1 MKIKIYRG
9 QNQIGGSIIE
19 ITSEQAKIILDA
31 GIELDESDEP
41 AVPDI
46 LGLFNGQADYNAVFL
61 SHYHADHIGLAGKI
75 LNGIPVY
82 MGEKAYNIVYSSN
95 KYRNISTDF
104 TPNFMKNDE
113 PVLIADIKITPVSC
127 DHSAYDSYMLL
138 IEQGT
143 EKVLYT
149 GDFRANGRGKFT
161 ELLKRLP
168 TVDTL
173 IIEGTTLS
181 RSYTGRNIEE
191 EKLENIGIEFLKK
204 FNGPAF
210 IFCSST
216 NIDRLITARN
226 IAKKTDRIFLEDV
239 YTAQLAACSGE
250 TEIIPKRGEVYSF
263 QTDNSDK
270 QHTALEK
277 FGRAKIGRASI
288 AKTKFLMT
296 VRPSMTNYLKKLSEY
311 ISFENGVFFY
321 ALWKG
326 YLEKGSVKKFVEF
339 MESNGCK
346 THILHTSGHADSET
360 VDELVNA
367 VSPKVII
374 PVHTENS
381 EYFKKFSDKCDILL

>member
-1 MKIKIYRG
+1 MKIKIHRR

-19 ITSEQAKIILDA
+19 ISSEQAKIILDA
-31 GIELDESDEP
+31 GIELDESDGP

-46 LGLFNGQADYNAVFL
+46 PGLFNGQADYKAVFL

-75 LNGIPVY
+75 LDGIPIY

-104 TPNFMKNDE
+104 TPNFMKNGE
-113 PVLIADIKITPVSC
+113 PILISDIKITPVSC

-149 GDFRANGRGKFT
+149 GDFRANGRREFA
-161 ELLKRLP
+161 ELIKRLP

-216 NIDRLITARN
+216 NIDRLITAHN

-277 FGRAKIGRASI
+277 FSRAKIGRTSI

-311 ISFENGVFFY
+311 ISFENGVLFY

-326 YLEKGSVKKFVEF
+326 YLEKENVKKFVEF
-339 MESNGCK
+339 MESKGCK
-346 THILHTSGHADSET
+346 THVLHTSGHADSET

-374 PVHTENS
+374 PVHTENA
-381 EYFKKFSDKCDILL
+381 EYFKKFSDKCDVFL